1 MAWLLLGSHQSHAG
15 EILCFRPQLKGLGWQ
30 VATTQL
36 GPIQRVTDMLTLAS
50 AHILIV
56 SDKLI

>member
-1 MAWLLLGSHQSHAG
+1 MVAARLTPEGPCSRNFMFSSPFERVG
-15 EILCFRPQLKGLGWQ
+15 

-50 AHILIV
+50 AHILVV